1 MSVGKASI
9 QRVSG
14 AKKAPEAVNEEKV
27 VAVVTETKP
36 AAKKAEA
43 PKASAKKTAAPKA
56 AAKKPAAKKPA
67 AKKPAAKKPAEKAPV
82 VETPAVEIEK
92 KEEAKIPA
100 IRLNEELPYY
110 LL

>member
-27 VAVVTETKP
+27 VAVATETKP

-56 AAKKPAAKKPA
+56 T

>member
-27 VAVVTETKP
+27 VAVATETKP

-56 AAKKPAAKKPA
+56 TAKKPA